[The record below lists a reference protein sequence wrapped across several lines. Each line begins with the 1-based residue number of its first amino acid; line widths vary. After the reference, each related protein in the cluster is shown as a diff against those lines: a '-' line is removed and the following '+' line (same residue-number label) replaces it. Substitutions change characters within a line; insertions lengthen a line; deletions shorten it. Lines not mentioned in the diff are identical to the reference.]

1 MAARLHTLA
10 ICGLAGCHFSAG
22 PTHDDASNG
31 RDGTQG
37 GTAHHKVI
45 GIRPTALTGSLE
57 NFPLWIDLVDAD
69 LAAHATA
76 DGSDIYF
83 TLADGTKLDFE
94 LEQWDTHT
102 GALSAW
108 VRIPS
113 LDVSTQLELHY
124 GDPSNTKP
132 PKPTGV
138 FAAYESVW
146 HMSDPLTGSLVTD
159 STGQRNGAAQGLDP
173 SAHVVGKL
181 AGAIVF
187 NGANQVSF
195 TNPLLG
201 SSPHTISAWVRQA
214 APGNGA
220 FDSVI
225 TLGSTQQSAARFLD
239 SRYTAAGVAVGFFNN
254 DWTNTGVGVTNNTW
268 VLLHWVFGG
277 SNRKSQL
284 YANGVLTGEFV
295 HQQGIN
301 TVGATGIL
309 GNAPQGSG
317 PNVGF
322 PGLLDEVRIS
332 STVLTAA
339 WIGAEF
345 DNQADPAH
353 FYTVGDEQS
362 P

>member
-22 PTHDDASNG
+22 PAHDDASNG
-31 RDGTQG
+31 TEGTQG
-37 GTAHHKVI
+37 GAAYHKLI
-45 GIRPTALTGSLE
+45 SIRPTAVPTTFA
-57 NFPLWIDLVDAD
+57 NFPLWVDLVDAD
-69 LAAHATA
+69 LAAHAVA

-83 TLADGTKLDFE
+83 TLADGSKLDFE

-108 VRIPS
+108 VRIPA
-113 LDVSTQLELHY
+113 LDASTQFVLHY
-124 GDPSNTKP
+124 GDPSKAKP
-132 PKPTGV
+132 PNPTGV

-146 HMSDPLTGSLVTD
+146 HMSDPLTGSVVTD
-159 STGQRNGAAQGLDP
+159 STGKHNGAAQKLDP
-173 SAHVVGKL
+173 SAQVVGKL

-187 NGANQVSF
+187 NGSNQVSF

-201 SSPHTISAWVRQA
+201 DTPHTISAWIRQA

-225 TLGSTQQSAARFLD
+225 TLGSMQQSAARFID

-284 YANGVLTGEFV
+284 YVDGVLDGEFV
-295 HQQGIN
+295 HQQGIS
-301 TVGATGIL
+301 TAGATGIL
-309 GNAPQGSG
+309 GNAPSGFG

-332 STVLTAA
+332 STALTAA
-339 WIGAEF
+339 WIGTEF
-345 DNQADPAH
+345 DNQADPSH
-353 FYTVGDEQS
+353 FYTVGAEQS